1 MKLIFRKIVF
11 HFFLFS
17 SLSLFLACT
26 SSEKKISEE
35 RNFSKISQTKSG
47 VSGGSKQRFY
57 PAGESE
63 SILDENGKEVSI
75 TDQDFEGF
83 QKPSKDPSEMF
94 RVLITGKKYIL
105 RQIRSSSLFQRKLD
119 PGGDALIVEDVAK
132 YDGQINFLDDG
143 MVVVNLN
150 AKTGKIEKVNF
161 GTRTTR
167 IGNLSKIIQNDS
179 TRWQLEHKTPE
190 PTVTKYM
197 VIYYIQLQGNASKD
211 EIKEQLK
218 KEVRK

>member
-1 MKLIFRKIVF
+1 MRVIFKINTSTSILLGCII
-11 HFFLFS
+11 FLFS
-17 SLSLFLACT
+17 CGSAEKSQ
-26 SSEKKISEE
+26 SSSSIGTT
-35 RNFSKISQTKSG
+35 SKIGYSTKG
-47 VSGGSKQRFY
+47 KNNYF

-63 SILDENGKEVSI
+63 IILDENGEEVSI
-75 TDQDFEGF
+75 TDDDFEYF
-83 QKPSKDPSEMF
+83 KKPSKDSTEMF

-105 RQIRSSSLFQRKLD
+105 RQIRSSAHFKRKSD
-119 PGGDALIVEDVAK
+119 PGGDALIIEDIAR
-132 YDGQINFLDDG
+132 YDGRINFLDDG

-167 IGNLSKIIQNDS
+167 IGDLSKIIQNDS

-190 PTVTKYM
+190 PTITKYT